1 MRQNRKVGLFSLASI
16 FCVLAIL
23 LAACGGGSNN
33 NGNGNGSPTNL
44 ATKQVLREPVI
55 GGDYDS
61 LDPALTS
68 GGLGEPINL
77 IYTGLVAADDQG
89 NIHKEL
95 ADSYQV
101 SSDGLTY
108 TFTLRSGLKFS
119 NGDKL
124 DANDVAYSINRA
136 IDPATKSNVSS
147 YLSLLKDY
155 DKFSGGQVKT
165 LIGDSI
171 IVKDANTIS
180 LVISKPAA
188 YFLQAL
194 NYSTGDVVN
203 KNLTTKYG
211 AKWVDHLQEGAG
223 DGPFMVKSYSHT
235 TGLVL
240 VPNPNFYGFKPK
252 LQEIDYT
259 ITGDRD
265 STFKSMKAGQFDL
278 APVPP
283 ALDAANKDLPGY
295 QTSPALASRFIG
307 MNYLVKPLDNIK
319 IRQALALAIN
329 KDLIIH
335 NIIGTSVT
343 PSNHIIL
350 NGIPGYNPN
359 LTGPLGVTGTQGDQ
373 AKAKQL
379 FAEGLKEEG
388 YSSASQLP
396 GLTLVYDQSYKAGSD
411 TVAAI
416 TNEWKQELG
425 INIKLSGAQPTDLIN
440 QEYGTIGNTKLA
452 MWYGNWGADY
462 EDPQDFT
469 SLFFGKGAQQNSF
482 NYGQNTSSD
491 ASAQQ
496 AVQAD
501 LAKADITQDQA
512 TRIKMY
518 QDAEQ
523 KLVNDVPY
531 ITTYQSSYSYLVN
544 PKLHGWKLYPLGSM
558 ATDDW
563 ANVYFTN

>member
-1 MRQNRKVGLFSLASI
+1 MRQNRKTGLLSLASI

-23 LAACGGGSNN
+23 LAACGGGS
-33 NGNGNGSPTNL
+33 GNGNGSGNGTTNL
-44 ATKQVLREPVI
+44 AAKQVLREPVE

-61 LDPALTS
+61 LDPALTA

-77 IYTGLVAADDQG
+77 IFTGLVAADDQG

-95 ADSYQV
+95 ADSYQI
-101 SSDGLTY
+101 SPDGLTY
-108 TFTLRSGLKFS
+108 TFTLHKGLQFS

-136 IDPATKSNVSS
+136 IDPATKSNVSN

-155 DKFSGGQVKT
+155 DKFSAGQIKT

-180 LVISKPAA
+180 LVLSKPAA

-240 VPNPNFYGFKPK
+240 IPNPKFFKFQPK
-252 LQEIDYT
+252 LQEIDY
-259 ITGDRD
+259 IFAGNRD
-265 STFKSMKAGQFDL
+265 SIFKSMKAGQFDL

-295 QTSPALASRFIG
+295 QTSSALASRFIG

-319 IRQALALAIN
+319 IRQALALALN
-329 KDLIIH
+329 KDQIIN

-350 NGIPGYNPN
+350 NGIPGYNPH
-359 LTGPLGVTGTQGDQ
+359 LTGPLGVTGTKGDQ
-373 AKAKQL
+373 GKAKQL

-396 GLTLVYDQSYKAGSD
+396 ILTLIYDQSYKSGAD
-411 TVAAI
+411 TIAAI
-416 TNEWKQELG
+416 ADAWKQELG
-425 INIKLSGAQPTDLIN
+425 FNVKLSGVQLADLNN
-440 QEYGTIGNTKLA
+440 QWFDTAGNTKLA
-452 MWYGNWGADY
+452 MWYGEYGADY
-462 EDPQDFT
+462 QDPQDWT
-469 SLFFGKGAQQNSF
+469 THFFGKGAQLNGF
-482 NYGQNTSSD
+482 NYGQNNSSD

-496 AVQAD
+496 AVQD
-501 LAKADITQDQA
+501 EMAKADTTQDQT
-512 TRIKMY
+512 TRLKLY

-563 ANVYFTN
+563 ADVYFTN